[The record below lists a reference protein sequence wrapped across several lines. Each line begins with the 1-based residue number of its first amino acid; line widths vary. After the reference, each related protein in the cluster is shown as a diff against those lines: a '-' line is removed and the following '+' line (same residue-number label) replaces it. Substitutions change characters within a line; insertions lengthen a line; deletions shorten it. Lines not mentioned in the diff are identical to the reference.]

1 MKNMSSPAP
10 TEVLFVAEFKWVKIL
25 GKVLFA
31 YPCSIKFIGK
41 SSLLEKIKWFFS
53 SVFKSPIEITHRY
66 RKERNQYGSI
76 GKTTIVACKSEI
88 QIG

>member
-1 MKNMSSPAP
+1 MTTTISPAP

-25 GKVLFA
+25 SEVLFA

-53 SVFKSPIEITHRY
+53 SVFKFPIEITHRH
-66 RKERNQYGSI
+66 RKKMNQYGST
-76 GKTTIVACKSEI
+76 GKTIMVITRSELPI
-88 QIG
+88 